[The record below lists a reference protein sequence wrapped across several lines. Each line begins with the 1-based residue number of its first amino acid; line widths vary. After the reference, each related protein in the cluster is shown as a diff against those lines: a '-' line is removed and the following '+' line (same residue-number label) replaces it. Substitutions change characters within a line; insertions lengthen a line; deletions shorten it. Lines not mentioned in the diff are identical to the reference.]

1 MACRARQAPPPC
13 TPMVGYGG
21 AEPSMGS
28 ACNGT
33 GGAGSKRTKK
43 KKTSSIYIYIYARV
57 LGRKEQRAVG
67 GRKGMPRWK
76 RRNEA
81 PLLAILFL
89 FFSFQYSSGRRVET
103 FLLQGLEW
111 MGSERLLR
119 RIASGINRRVRG

>member
-81 PLLAILFL
+81 PLLALLFL
-89 FFSFQYSSGRRVET
+89 FFSI
-103 FLLQGLEW
+103 
-111 MGSERLLR
+111 LLR
-119 RIASGINRRVRG
+119 PESGDFSFTGFGMDGKREASATNCVGNK